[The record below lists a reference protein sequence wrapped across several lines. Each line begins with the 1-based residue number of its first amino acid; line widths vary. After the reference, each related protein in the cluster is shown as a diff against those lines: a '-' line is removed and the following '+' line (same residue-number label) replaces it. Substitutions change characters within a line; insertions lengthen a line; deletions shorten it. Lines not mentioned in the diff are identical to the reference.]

1 MIEYT
6 PIGLIHSPY
15 KEPAGTPIQAVTATD
30 IEAIVEIYPDYVM
43 GLKDIE
49 GFSHLILL
57 YHLHRVRPSGLLVK
71 PFLGNELH
79 GIFATRS
86 PGRPNPIGFSI
97 VRLIKVD
104 GHILWIRDVDILDQT
119 PVLDIKPYVAEF
131 DVRQV
136 EKNGWFAQ
144 NLHKLATTTDD
155 GRFAR

>member
-1 MIEYT
+1 VIQYT
-6 PIGLIHSPY
+6 PIGVVHSPF
-15 KEPAGTPIQAVTATD
+15 KEPPGTPIQSVAATD
-30 IEAIVEIYPDYVM
+30 IEATIEVYAEYSA

-57 YHLHRVRPSGLLVK
+57 YHLHRVQSSRLVVK
-71 PFLGNELH
+71 PFLGNEVH

-97 VRLIKVD
+97 VRLTKVN
-104 GHILWIRDVDILDQT
+104 GAVLSIRDVDILDQT

-131 DVRQV
+131 DVRLV

-144 NLHKLATTTDD
+144 NLDKLATTTDD
-155 GRFAR
+155 GRFT